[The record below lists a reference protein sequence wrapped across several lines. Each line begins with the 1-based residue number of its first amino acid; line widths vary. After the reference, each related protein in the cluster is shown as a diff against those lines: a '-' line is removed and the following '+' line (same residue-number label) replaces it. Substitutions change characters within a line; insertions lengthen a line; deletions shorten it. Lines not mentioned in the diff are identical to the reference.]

1 MLSIVTKGNF
11 MSTRRNQAGF
21 AVLEIFVLVLLIA
34 GIGAVGWYVWRT
46 HHKKDTVA
54 SVKTNTSASEKSKA
68 DATQYVV
75 PKDYVVFK
83 DTTLGFSF
91 AYPGVFGDFGEQK
104 TDSGVSYR
112 TTENVKSFGEG
123 ISGSFTLYSY
133 GSAQQ
138 SITSRKYG
146 PQISLQNDKWIV
158 TEANEADVTHNK
170 VGDEYKDINGN
181 ILDRQTNA
189 GLSVYTLISGDEG
202 IDMDSLA
209 FVAKGKLYVLALPEF
224 DNGGYSGVTHDK
236 TSFTTLL
243 TNVRDSIR
251 LAD

>member
-1 MLSIVTKGNF
+1 M
-11 MSTRRNQAGF
+11 RRSQSGF
-21 AVLEIFVLVLLIA
+21 AVLEVLVLAVLII
-34 GIGAVGWYVWRT
+34 GISFVGWYVWNSK
-46 HHKKDTVA
+46 HKKDAA
-54 SVKTNTSASEKSKA
+54 SMPKTNTSTAIKSEAK
-68 DATQYVV
+68 TTPYVV
-75 PKDYVVFK
+75 PEGYMAFK
-83 DTTLGFSF
+83 DSSLGFSF

-104 TDSGVSYR
+104 TDNGVTYR
-112 TTENVKSFGEG
+112 STENVKSFGEG
-123 ISGSFTLYSY
+123 ISGNFTLYSY
-133 GSAQQ
+133 SSAQQ
-138 SITSRKYG
+138 AITSRKYG
-146 PQISLQNDKWIV
+146 PQISLRSGKWIV

-181 ILDRQTNA
+181 IIDRQTNA

-236 TSFTTLL
+236 TSFNTLL
-243 TNVRDSIR
+243 KNVRDSIR